1 MPKLKIKRKR
11 KGSEKRGWE
20 KKREKREGP

>member
-11 KGSEKRGWE
+11 KGSKKRGWE
-20 KKREKREGP
+20 KKREKMEGP